1 MSMLL
6 EGIRILDWT
15 IQRQGPAATA
25 MLGDL
30 GAEVIHVEERG
41 RGDSS
46 RGMVRF
52 AGVSLELPGGRTA
65 NFEASNR
72 NKKSISLDLK
82 KEKGREVIYRLVKNC
97 DVFVQNFR
105 QGVAARLGMDYDTI
119 AQHNPRIIYASAS
132 GWGPKGPDAQR
143 PTYDPLGLARA
154 GMMTMVGEPDMP
166 PQYTVGG
173 IADQM
178 GAVMLAYGILAALL
192 GRERLGI
199 AQQVDTSH
207 LGSIIALQGFHV
219 SSYLMVGQEFPREKR
234 TGLTNPLANRYQC
247 RDGKWIFFANIQ
259 SDRYWP
265 AFCQAL
271 GIRELEKDLRFDTAR
286 HRGENCEELISLLD
300 DIFATRTCDE
310 WIEILK
316 NSGDLVFSP
325 IQRIS
330 ELPQDPQ
337 VIANEYITEF
347 DHPTLGRTK
356 DTGFPV
362 AFSKTPASVRLP
374 APECGQHTEE
384 VLLEVGG
391 YTWEEIERLR
401 DEEVI

>member
-15 IQRQGPAATA
+15 IERQGPAATGL
-25 MLGDL
+25 LGDL
-30 GAEVIHVEERG
+30 GAEVIHVEQRG

-52 AGVSLELPGGRTA
+52 AGVPMDLPGGRNA
-65 NFEASNR
+65 SFEGANR

-82 KEKGREVIYRLVKNC
+82 KERGREVMYRLVKRC
-97 DVFVQNFR
+97 DVFAQNFR

-119 AQHNPRIIYASAS
+119 ARHNPRIIYASAS
-132 GWGPKGPDAQR
+132 GWGPKGPEAQQ

-154 GMMTMVGEPDMP
+154 GLMSMVGEPDMP
-166 PQYTVGG
+166 PQYIVGG

-178 GAVMLAYGILAALL
+178 GAIVLAYGILAALL

-207 LGSIIALQGFHV
+207 LGSLVALQAFHI
-219 SSYLMVGQEFPREKR
+219 SAYLMGGREFPREKR
-234 TGLTNPLANRYQC
+234 TRLTNPLANQYRC

-265 AFCQAL
+265 TFCRAV
-271 GIRELEKDLRFDTAR
+271 GIEELEKDPRFDTAR

-300 DIFATRTCDE
+300 GIFATRTCDE

-316 NSGDLVFSP
+316 RAGDLVFSP
-325 IQRIS
+325 VQRIS
-330 ELPQDPQ
+330 DLPQDPQ

-347 DHPTLGRTK
+347 DHPTLGRIK
-356 DTGFPV
+356 DIGFPV
-362 AFSKTPASVRLP
+362 TFSKTPASVRLP

>member
-1 MSMLL
+1 MLL
-6 EGIRILDWT
+6 EGIRVLDWT
-15 IQRQGPAATA
+15 IQRQGPAATCL
-25 MLGDL
+25 LGDM
-30 GAEVIHVEERG
+30 GADVIHVEERG
-41 RGDSS
+41 RGDSA

-52 AGVSLELPGGRTA
+52 SGVPMELPGGRNA
-65 NFEASNR
+65 NFEGSNR
-72 NKKSISLDLK
+72 NKKGITVDLK
-82 KEKGREVIYRLVKNC
+82 KEKGREVMYRLVEKC

-119 AQHNPRIIYASAS
+119 VKYSPQIIYASAS
-132 GWGPKGPDAQR
+132 GWGPKGPESHQ

-154 GMMTMVGEPDMP
+154 GMMTMVGEPDMD

-178 GAVMLAYGILAALL
+178 GAIMLSYGILAALL

-199 AQQVDTSH
+199 AQQVDSSH
-207 LGSIIALQGFHV
+207 LGSLIALQGFHI
-219 SSYLMVGQEFPREKR
+219 SSFLMVGQEFPREKR
-234 TGLTNPLANRYQC
+234 TKLTNPLANKYKC

-265 AFCQAL
+265 TFCRAM
-271 GIRELEKDLRFDTAR
+271 GIEDLEADPRFDTAR

-300 DIFATRTCDE
+300 GVFATRDSGE

-316 NSGDLVFSP
+316 GAGDLIFSLV
-325 IQRIS
+325 QRIS
-330 ELPQDPQ
+330 DLPNDPQ

-356 DTGFPV
+356 DLGFPV
-362 AFSKTPASVRLP
+362 TFSKTPSSVRLP

-384 VLLEVGG
+384 VLMEVGG
-391 YTWEEIERLR
+391 YSWADIEALK